1 VKLAQPLD
9 TPRLQL
15 RCLTAADATERYL
28 RWLQDPEVARYLES
42 RFARHSLD
50 GLPPW
55 IEQMNNSPDSLLL
68 GLFTRSE
75 GLHIG
80 NIKLGPIDSHHGR
93 GDIGLMLGEK
103 SHWGRGYASEAIMRV
118 AVHAFDDLG
127 LRKLTAGC
135 YANNIGSMKAFEKVG
150 FTIEARLAEHWVS
163 DDGVQDGILM
173 GLTTAQFVSLRTQ
186 RAG

>member
-1 VKLAQPLD
+1 MKLDKSLD
-9 TPRLQL
+9 TPRLRL

-28 RWLQDPEVARYLES
+28 RWLSDPEVARYLES
-42 RFARHSLD
+42 RFTRHTLE
-50 GLPPW
+50 GLAPW
-55 IEQMNNSPDSLLL
+55 IEQMNNHPAILLL
-68 GLFTRSE
+68 GLFTRPE

-103 SHWGRGYASEAIMRV
+103 SHWGRGYAAEAIGRV
-118 AVHAFDDLG
+118 AVHAFHELG

-150 FTIEARLAEHWVS
+150 FTVEARLPDHWVS
-163 DDGVQDGILM
+163 DEGVQDGILM
-173 GLTTAQFVSLRTQ
+173 GLTAARFAHFQTRS
-186 RAG
+186 AG